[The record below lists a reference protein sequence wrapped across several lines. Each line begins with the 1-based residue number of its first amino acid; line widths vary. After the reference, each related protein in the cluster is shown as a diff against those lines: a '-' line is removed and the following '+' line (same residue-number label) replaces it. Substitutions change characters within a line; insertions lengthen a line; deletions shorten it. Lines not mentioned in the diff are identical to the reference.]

1 LVDWHAKILSLLG
14 NDPFRAN
21 EGPGIMVLGNVAG
34 NPFGGAP
41 AGIDGFT
48 ILGALAGGGIDVN
61 SDVDSLTISNN
72 RITGNQGNYAGGIA
86 VGTPGVAS
94 NNSNLVIRDNAIL
107 KNGGIQGPG
116 GISIYTGADG
126 YLVENNLIMG
136 NFSRFNGGGIGHIG
150 LSDGSVIRGNQIV
163 LNEINN
169 GANVAGAGDGAGIYL
184 GGDVLAAEGAGSVTI
199 EANLI
204 QANLSGSGYG
214 GGIRTFAFD
223 DATQGNTLEIVNNII
238 ANNVAGVAAGGISLQ
253 DVSNATLVHNT
264 IVNNDSAPVG
274 ANAFVAGQLD
284 SLPQPAGVTVVNSTA
299 TLENNIV
306 LHNRAF
312 AYDHTLNAMQGGLTF
327 SNYWD
332 LNGTMTV
339 STTLLTNLSGASNGG
354 VNYTGNGNQAFFAA
368 PLFVREYSNELVT
381 AAVLDEGGNA
391 ITLKF
396 TNLDISAGDY
406 HLRSLSQPIDQ
417 GSVIGVA
424 TDIDGDTRDALP
436 DLGADEYAVGAPITN
451 NLFVETLYLDMLGRA
466 GDLPGVQ
473 YWTGQ
478 LDAGAMSRAEVVAVF
493 MGSSEYTNRVPPIAR
508 LYFAAFQRIPDYGG
522 LLYWVNVHAQG
533 TPLATI
539 ADAFATSPEFLAT
552 YGALSNEA
560 YVTLLYQN
568 VLGRAPDAGGL
579 AYWVGQL
586 DSGTKTRGDV
596 LAGFAESAEFQA
608 LAANEVYVVG
618 VYAGLLLRSPGQ
630 GEFDNWM
637 TFLDGGGSQLVFIEN
652 ILASGEYAARF

>member
-1 LVDWHAKILSLLG
+1 
-14 NDPFRAN
+14 
-21 EGPGIMVLGNVAG
+21 
-34 NPFGGAP
+34 
-41 AGIDGFT
+41 
-48 ILGALAGGGIDVN
+48 
-61 SDVDSLTISNN
+61 
-72 RITGNQGNYAGGIA
+72 
-86 VGTPGVAS
+86 
-94 NNSNLVIRDNAIL
+94 
-107 KNGGIQGPG
+107 
-116 GISIYTGADG
+116 
-126 YLVENNLIMG
+126 
-136 NFSRFNGGGIGHIG
+136 
-150 LSDGSVIRGNQIV
+150 
-163 LNEINN
+163 
-169 GANVAGAGDGAGIYL
+169 
-184 GGDVLAAEGAGSVTI
+184 
-199 EANLI
+199 
-204 QANLSGSGYG
+204 
-214 GGIRTFAFD
+214 
-223 DATQGNTLEIVNNII
+223 
-238 ANNVAGVAAGGISLQ
+238 
-253 DVSNATLVHNT
+253 
-264 IVNNDSAPVG
+264 
-274 ANAFVAGQLD
+274 
-284 SLPQPAGVTVVNSTA
+284 
-299 TLENNIV
+299 
-306 LHNRAF
+306 
-312 AYDHTLNAMQGGLTF
+312 MQGGLTF

-406 HLRSLSQPIDQ
+406 HLHSLSQPIDQ

-493 MGSSEYTNRVPPIAR
+493 MGSSEYANRVPPIAR